1 MNEVVCRYAKDAGFT
16 VDREVQASELMAQ
29 NVSPDDIARLI
40 RVSRDRVDQR
50 RMDAVLKD
58 TIRGEEIWVDVTVR
72 HPLCECYLQRE
83 RREPGVAIREA
94 VALKHRTYD
103 DLVRAAQQEH
113 EDQLRSCPPSFYVAA
128 MTTLGQF
135 GDRFEMLIETI
146 VHQRELTLADEGP
159 RMDGKSP
166 FQVILEFRQNFKA
179 DLIFAMVRG
188 NAQMINRAGRARSFL
203 RGQWRR
209 D

>member
-103 DLVRAAQQEH
+103 DLVRAAQQEA
-113 EDQLRSCPPSFYVAA
+113 EDHLRLCPPSFYVAA